1 MTEPKGSFDNPP
13 LHPKFAVG
21 VKSESSL
28 LEDCVLFN
36 SGDDLNL
43 SYQHNM

>member
-1 MTEPKGSFDNPP
+1 MTEPKGSFANPP

-28 LEDCVLFN
+28 LEDCVLSN
-36 SGDDLNL
+36 SGVDLNL
-43 SYQHNM
+43 SHQHNL